1 MGKPIHQILFVLG
14 LILLVIPQAKAQFIM
29 DMNND
34 STQALGKGIYAMYKK
49 FENLKFSGYIQP
61 QYQYI
66 LEKGAKS
73 YIGGDFP
80 SNSNNRFMLRRG
92 RLRIDYSRFNKQ
104 GLPALY
110 FAFQF
115 DGTER
120 GVFIRDFLGRI
131 FENRWN
137 IFSITTGMFPR
148 PFGYEVNLSSSDR
161 ESPERGRMS
170 QILMKTE
177 RDLGVMLTFE
187 PRSIKRKNSFLHFL
201 KADIGVFNGQGL
213 AADREFDSHKDI
225 IGRLYLKSYPLVD
238 SLFWV
243 SGGLSGFYGGME
255 SATMFWYRTQQ
266 QQNRKWAFVVD
277 SSDNNMGSIAPRRY
291 LGFDF
296 QLKIPNGRNK
306 GNSELRIEYIGGTQT
321 ATATSSE
328 TPPTV
333 PINNN
338 IAQPLYMRR
347 FNGMYIYVLQNLGH
361 LKHQIG
367 IKYDFYDP
375 NTDIKAAQI
384 GAENSNF
391 TAADIKY
398 STLGIGYLW
407 YINENFRLMLWYDH
421 VENEITS
428 LNNYTSDLKD
438 DVFTCRAQ
446 YRF

>member
-1 MGKPIHQILFVLG
+1 MQKKKEWTETTQTEVSEPEINLEYEVQEEATTLARSGKNNLDKQRRGSEQGFVASLGNNPTMVGLYVLLIVLG
-14 LILLVIPQAKAQFIM
+14 LF
-29 DMNND
+29 
-34 STQALGKGIYAMYKK
+34 
-49 FENLKFSGYIQP
+49 
-61 QYQYI
+61 
-66 LEKGAKS
+66 
-73 YIGGDFP
+73 
-80 SNSNNRFMLRRG
+80 
-92 RLRIDYSRFNKQ
+92 
-104 GLPALY
+104 
-110 FAFQF
+110 
-115 DGTER
+115 
-120 GVFIRDFLGRI
+120 
-131 FENRWN
+131 
-137 IFSITTGMFPR
+137 
-148 PFGYEVNLSSSDR
+148 
-161 ESPERGRMS
+161 
-170 QILMKTE
+170 
-177 RDLGVMLTFE
+177 
-187 PRSIKRKNSFLHFL
+187 
-201 KADIGVFNGQGL
+201 
-213 AADREFDSHKDI
+213 
-225 IGRLYLKSYPLVD
+225 IGRWLYALNQAGQEVAVP
-238 SLFWV
+238 
-243 SGGLSGFYGGME
+243 
-255 SATMFWYRTQQ
+255 A
-266 QQNRKWAFVVD
+266 
-277 SSDNNMGSIAPRRY
+277 
-291 LGFDF
+291 
-296 QLKIPNGRNK
+296 
-306 GNSELRIEYIGGTQT
+306 